1 MRARVYN
8 CEKIC
13 IKTNEFWLTT
23 TSCRVRS
30 IQRKLAKINRG
41 TIRSKDRARASGRSR
56 ARTRPRVLTASTQTN
71 LKAST
76 TAQHHVHAHPA
87 VGITSTEPGRKARPC
102 KPGGRARPREIFET
116 KTRLRLSQQEI
127 PTRINAWFAIIAVPI
142 RIVPEIR
149 DAQSIA
155 RCARHQDIDRNLARA
170 RFASAA
176 NARQS
181 AIRHANV
188 HQSMHALTV
197 ALQRIEPAAATAQI
211 TARCAKHPVIDKS
224 LARVHSVSVASANK
238 SDTRLE
244 NAKSKATAPLG
255 MMSTMAEILWMMLT
269 IKMPTPAR

>member
-1 MRARVYN
+1 MPGSFHSKKIGENQPARP
-8 CEKIC
+8 E
-13 IKTNEFWLTT
+13 
-23 TSCRVRS
+23 
-30 IQRKLAKINRG
+30 
-41 TIRSKDRARASGRSR
+41 
-56 ARTRPRVLTASTQTN
+56 ARTERERQDDHVHASARESSRQALRQN

-127 PTRINAWFAIIAVPI
+127 PTRIRAVNAWFAIIAVPI

-197 ALQRIEPAAATAQI
+197 ALKRIVPEAGTAQT
-211 TARCAKHPVIDKS
+211 TARCAKHPVMDRS
-224 LARVHSVSVASANK
+224 LARARSASAASANK

-244 NAKSKATAPLG
+244 NAKSKATAPLRV
-255 MMSTMAEILWMMLT
+255 MSMGAILCMMLT

>member
-1 MRARVYN
+1 MG
-8 CEKIC
+8 
-13 IKTNEFWLTT
+13 
-23 TSCRVRS
+23 
-30 IQRKLAKINRG
+30 QRKSHHGG
-41 TIRSKDRARASGRSR
+41 TAARDRRASDRTIT
-56 ARTRPRVLTASTQTN
+56 RTRPRVLTASTQTN

-76 TAQHHVHAHPA
+76 TAQYHAHAHPA

-127 PTRINAWFAIIAVPI
+127 PTRIRAVNAWFAIIAVPI
-142 RIVPEIR
+142 RIVPEAGTAR
-149 DAQSIA
+149 GIA
-155 RCARHQDIDRNLARA
+155 RCARRQDIDRNVAHA

-181 AIRHANV
+181 DIRHANV

-197 ALQRIEPAAATAQI
+197 ALQRIEPAAATAQS
-211 TARCAKHPVIDKS
+211 TARCAKHPVIDRS
-224 LARVHSVSVASANK
+224 LARAHSVSVASANK

-244 NAKSKATAPLG
+244 NAKSKATAPLRVV
-255 MMSTMAEILWMMLT
+255 SMAEILWIMLT